1 MLALAWRWT
10 VGIFAVFGAASFLS
24 VAALWLNFLLTPE
37 SIRYRALPA
46 VSPVAREIA
55 GKIAPELKSLAT
67 EYKPN
72 FLAEAEKRGVRPANF
87 SVGAMNAVIDFLCMN
102 YPEEYQLRSRP

>member
-1 MLALAWRWT
+1 MEEKEGIMQQPQKKSALR
-10 VGIFAVFGAASFLS
+10 VLDY
-24 VAALWLNFLLTPE
+24 VAEGDVRFE
-37 SIRYRALPA
+37 KFK
-46 VSPVAREIA
+46 EDFD
-55 GKIAPELKSLAT
+55 
-67 EYKPN
+67 